1 MLEVSDARRS
11 LVALRLGMTGKALT
25 MIWLSQHYLKIKISG
40 NSETYASV
48 FTAGPASMLY
58 NRP

>member
-1 MLEVSDARRS
+1 MLEVSDVRRS
-11 LVALRLGMTGKALT
+11 LVALRLGMTGKAPT
-25 MIWLSQHYLKIKISG
+25 MMWLSQQYLKIEISG

-48 FTAGPASMLY
+48 FSAGPAALLY